1 MRRPQIVQLRARL
14 KNRLLRAAPKQ
25 QHQHAGSQART
36 AINIWQCSA
45 ALSKAH
51 AAISLAAE
59 APTAIDIWQWHLQ
72 RHQGNSFK
80 AYTATHLSAAPAP
93 RPQNAH
99 GYKPALD
106 SAKAPKRPLP
116 QHLQSARPH
125 PGSGSQRPGSKVHT
139 GTSWYA

>member
-72 RHQGNSFK
+72 RHQGKSFK

-116 QHLQSARPH
+116 YHLQNAHGHTLAAAASA
-125 PGSGSQRPGSKVHT
+125 QALKCT
-139 GTSWYA
+139 GASWYA